1 MSVKKNVRGDFGK
14 IMERGDGKPLDPNYD
29 GTRQYS
35 WNEIRNLT
43 INQDGVKYSRQ
54 AFMLQWR
61 KSIVKLR
68 KRLLEDPH
76 IKDWLIDSGLDD
88 EIDREP
94 EDISIYEKPFKE
106 ARRA

>member
-14 IMERGDGKPLDPNYD
+14 IMEKGDGKPLDPNYD

-35 WNEIRNLT
+35 WNEIINLA

-61 KSIVKLR
+61 NSIVKLR
-68 KRLLEDPH
+68 ERLLE
-76 IKDWLIDSGLDD
+76 DWLIDSGLDD

-94 EDISIYEKPFKE
+94 EDISIYEKPFIE